1 MFASDRIRCSA
12 KSPGFSHSVHVHGIG
27 ASIRMEQ
34 VTFGPDG
41 WAPGPRSQPA
51 GLAVS
56 SSPPGMGT
64 PTAGRLP
71 MTRASGPSKELHA
84 LVAWCR
90 ETRNPT
96 VFWNKEDTPNYAR
109 LIATAKLFDHVFTRR
124 RIANH
129 LIRDLGPLSR
139 PPVRENYSATVLRTR
154 TRMSRSQRRRRI
166 SLDTLRNGAVMR
178 QDVDDLSASISR
190 LSRSISART
199 SPVAFAL
206 SVPSCRGRHNTA

>member
-1 MFASDRIRCSA
+1 
-12 KSPGFSHSVHVHGIG
+12 
-27 ASIRMEQ
+27 
-34 VTFGPDG
+34 
-41 WAPGPRSQPA
+41 
-51 GLAVS
+51 
-56 SSPPGMGT
+56 MGT

-129 LIRDLGPLSR
+129 LYPRSWAPQPAAGPGELLFYGS
-139 PPVRENYSATVLRTR
+139 PYAH
-154 TRMSRSQRRRRI
+154 
-166 SLDTLRNGAVMR
+166 A
-178 QDVDDLSASISR
+178 DV
-190 LSRSISART
+190 
-199 SPVAFAL
+199 
-206 SVPSCRGRHNTA
+206 

>member
-1 MFASDRIRCSA
+1 MV
-12 KSPGFSHSVHVHGIG
+12 SPPARRHGQDTKVCVRPDPLLGWISRV
-27 ASIRMEQ
+27 AVILYTFTELALRFEWTQ

-64 PTAGRLP
+64 PTAGRLH
-71 MTRASGPSKELHA
+71 MTRASGPSKKLHA

-96 VFWNKEDTPNYAR
+96 AFWNKEDTPNYAG
-109 LIATAKLFDHVFTRR
+109 LIETAKLFDHMLHRR

-129 LIRDLGPLSR
+129 LYRL
-139 PPVRENYSATVLRTR
+139 
-154 TRMSRSQRRRRI
+154 RSQ
-166 SLDTLRNGAVMR
+166 AW
-178 QDVDDLSASISR
+178 
-190 LSRSISART
+190 
-199 SPVAFAL
+199 
-206 SVPSCRGRHNTA
+206 